1 MIMNILFDNGFC
13 FLPTSDFSVV
23 FKISSSHDIT
33 DLQNRHFSHE
43 QFLTSK
49 YLSILYAL
57 LRSQ

>member
-1 MIMNILFDNGFC
+1 MIMGILLDNGFC

-33 DLQNRHFSHE
+33 DLQNRRFSHE

-49 YLSILYAL
+49 YLSIL
-57 LRSQ
+57 